1 MIALVR
7 DMMVDEMQLK
17 FDQTYSELSEK
28 SRELNTVQLALD
40 NERKTSRGEITE
52 LRGELEK
59 FKKLYYSTEQRKKE
73 SDT

>member
-1 MIALVR
+1 MIR
-7 DMMVDEMQLK
+7 SEMMVDEMQLK

-28 SRELNTVQLALD
+28 SRELNSVQQALE
-40 NERKTSRGEITE
+40 NERKNSRGEVIE

-59 FKKLYYSTEQRKKE
+59 FKKLYYSIEQRKKE

>member
-1 MIALVR
+1 
-7 DMMVDEMQLK
+7 MMVDEMQLK

-73 SDT
+73 SDTWVL